1 MLKITLSKFTEF
13 TVKDIHKFLLQQKE
27 TVFKI
32 TIPRQAIIVRQ
43 DYVAAMVNYLSVAY
57 AGQLLSKIATSF
69 AYYVPCPTRKTSFY
83 FLVVIPDKEK
93 LAETLYLII
102 QCFNSNTKEEDLFFS
117 FQDKAKKFLDQSYK
131 DDSNCNTWGL
141 MHIANKMLDP

>member
-43 DYVAAMVNYLSVAY
+43 DYVVAMVNYLSVAY
-57 AGQLLSKIATSF
+57 AGQLLSKIANSF

-93 LAETLYLII
+93 FAETLYLII
-102 QCFNSNTKEEDLFFS
+102 QCFNSNTKEENLLISVIQFPTLPFPS
-117 FQDKAKKFLDQSYK
+117 PSYPVSK
-131 DDSNCNTWGL
+131 VNHTDR
-141 MHIANKMLDP
+141 HITRMRV